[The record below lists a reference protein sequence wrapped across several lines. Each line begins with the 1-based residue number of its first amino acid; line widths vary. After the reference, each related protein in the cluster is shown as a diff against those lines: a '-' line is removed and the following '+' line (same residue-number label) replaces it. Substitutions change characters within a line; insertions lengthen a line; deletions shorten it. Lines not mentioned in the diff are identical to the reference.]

1 MAQPLSDETQQLLDA
16 ADRAI
21 ERSRALVEQARQI
34 RADCVRELRVQEMR
48 FAFMREIK
56 KLK

>member
-21 ERSRALVEQARQI
+21 ERSRALVEQARQV